1 VPFWRSYVS
10 IHCLQRVFSRFS
22 TEMPSQINTLLQMLF
37 RSDTEVPSQKNIL
50 LFVSHIAIRML
61 ESIRLSTALRN
72 NHYINE
78 QELEDNVEAFG
89 KAT

>member
-1 VPFWRSYVS
+1 
-10 IHCLQRVFSRFS
+10 
-22 TEMPSQINTLLQMLF
+22 MLF
-37 RSDTEVPSQKNIL
+37 RSDTEVPSQKKIL

>member
-1 VPFWRSYVS
+1 M
-10 IHCLQRVFSRFS
+10 L
-22 TEMPSQINTLLQMLF
+22 SQINTLLQMFF

-78 QELEDNVEAFG
+78 QELEDNVETFG
-89 KAT
+89 KES

>member
-1 VPFWRSYVS
+1 M
-10 IHCLQRVFSRFS
+10 FSRFS
-22 TEMPSQINTLLQMLF
+22 IEMPSQINTLLQMLF

>member
-1 VPFWRSYVS
+1 
-10 IHCLQRVFSRFS
+10 
-22 TEMPSQINTLLQMLF
+22 MPSQINTLLQMLF